1 MLVGW
6 FWYGPLFGRKWMEII
21 GAPEMDEAAQKAMQK
36 EATSLYA
43 IQFILVLLQL
53 YVLSHYIKGWEVSGI
68 ENALWIW
75 LGFVV
80 PTLAAAAM
88 WNNDPNRIKLA
99 RFGIQ
104 AGYQLVIFVIFGF
117 IISTWG

>member
-1 MLVGW
+1 
-6 FWYGPLFGRKWMEII
+6 
-21 GAPEMDEAAQKAMQK
+21 
-36 EATSLYA
+36 
-43 IQFILVLLQL
+43 LVLLQL

>member
-1 MLVGW
+1 
-6 FWYGPLFGRKWMEII
+6 
-21 GAPEMDEAAQKAMQK
+21 MQK